1 MQHTDAAAN
10 RVAYRAGMT
19 SQSGADSAPETHSSR
34 HARTPLWAR
43 VAVPV
48 VAVAGATALAFG
60 VVAAGSQPPATVES
74 VCLSAIESKLESR
87 GHSDIDV
94 GRSLRVTEAD
104 GAIRVSGSVTS
115 SDDEGRVQHSDL
127 RCVVRDQG
135 ESMLVV
141 SARVSR

>member
-1 MQHTDAAAN
+1 
-10 RVAYRAGMT
+10 MT
-19 SQSGADSAPETHSSR
+19 SETGADSAPEIQSSR
-34 HARTPLWAR
+34 RARTPLRAR
-43 VAVPV
+43 VAASV
-48 VAVAGATALAFG
+48 VAIAGAAALTFG

-74 VCLSAIESKLESR
+74 ACRSAIESMLESR

-104 GAIRVSGSVTS
+104 GAKRVSGSVTS
-115 SDDEGRVQHSDL
+115 SDDGGRVRYADL